1 MTDDQPS
8 FDDTGFDVDDWARLK
23 PFVGVLATL
32 DDVQRRVAI
41 FALPGAYTG
50 TCSTQHVPSFIRT
63 ADQFRAKGVDRIV
76 CVSVNDPFVMG
87 AWAKDTGAEAAGL
100 TFLSDADGA
109 FTEAM
114 GMSFDAPAAGLF
126 GRSKRYAMLVEN
138 GTITALEVEE
148 SPGQCSISGGESLLA
163 RA

>member
-1 MTDDQPS
+1 MARNEGDTLPQGTLLQMTQDGPAAVDMAQYA
-8 FDDTGFDVDDWARLK
+8 TG
-23 PFVGVLATL
+23 
-32 DDVQRRVAI
+32 RVAI

-50 TCSTQHVPSFIRT
+50 ICSTQHVPSFIRT

-87 AWAKDTGAEAAGL
+87 AWAKDTGADAAGL

>member
-1 MTDDQPS
+1 MALNEGDKLPGGTLLEMTQDGPAQVDLAQYA
-8 FDDTGFDVDDWARLK
+8 TG
-23 PFVGVLATL
+23 
-32 DDVQRRVAI
+32 RVAI

-87 AWAKDTGAEAAGL
+87 AWAKDTGADTAGL
-100 TFLSDADGA
+100 TFLADADGA
-109 FTEAM
+109 FTAAM
-114 GMSFDAPAAGLF
+114 GMNFDAPPAGLF
-126 GRSKRYAMLVEN
+126 GRSKRYAMLVED
-138 GTITALEVEE
+138 GTITTLQVEE

-163 RA
+163 KA

>member
-1 MTDDQPS
+1 MARNEGDTLPQGTLLQMTQDGPAAVDLAQYA
-8 FDDTGFDVDDWARLK
+8 TGRA
-23 PFVGVLATL
+23 
-32 DDVQRRVAI
+32 AI

-114 GMSFDAPAAGLF
+114 GMSFDAPAAGMF

>member
-1 MTDDQPS
+1 MARNEGDTLPQGTLLQMTQDGPAAVDMAQYA
-8 FDDTGFDVDDWARLK
+8 TG
-23 PFVGVLATL
+23 
-32 DDVQRRVAI
+32 RVAI
-41 FALPGAYTG
+41 LALPGAYTG
-50 TCSTQHVPSFIRT
+50 ICSTQHVPSFIRT

>member
-1 MTDDQPS
+1 MARKEGDTLPEGTLLELTDAGPTQ
-8 FDDTGFDVDDWARLK
+8 VD
-23 PFVGVLATL
+23 LA
-32 DDVQRRVAI
+32 QYAKGRVAI

-87 AWAKDTGAEAAGL
+87 AWAKDTGADKAGL
-100 TFLSDADGA
+100 TFLADADGA
-109 FTEAM
+109 FTAAM
-114 GMSFDAPAAGLF
+114 GMNFDAPPAGLF
-126 GRSKRYAMLVEN
+126 GRSKRYAMLVED
-138 GTITALEVEE
+138 GTITTLQVEE

-163 RA
+163 KA

>member
-1 MTDDQPS
+1 MALNEGDKLPEGTLLQMAQDGPAAVDLAQYA
-8 FDDTGFDVDDWARLK
+8 TG
-23 PFVGVLATL
+23 
-32 DDVQRRVAI
+32 RVAI

-50 TCSTQHVPSFIRT
+50 ICSTQHVPSFIRT

>member
-1 MTDDQPS
+1 MALNEGDKLPEGTLLQMTQDGPAAVDLAQYA
-8 FDDTGFDVDDWARLK
+8 TG
-23 PFVGVLATL
+23 
-32 DDVQRRVAI
+32 RVAI

-87 AWAKDTGAEAAGL
+87 AWAKDTGADKAGL

-114 GMSFDAPAAGLF
+114 GMAFDAPPAGLF
-126 GRSKRYAMLVEN
+126 GRSKRYAMLVED

-163 RA
+163 KA

>member
-1 MTDDQPS
+1 MALNEGDKLPGGTLLEMTQDGPAQVDLAQYA
-8 FDDTGFDVDDWARLK
+8 TG
-23 PFVGVLATL
+23 
-32 DDVQRRVAI
+32 RVAI

-87 AWAKDTGAEAAGL
+87 AWAKDTGADKAGL
-100 TFLSDADGA
+100 TFLADADGA
-109 FTEAM
+109 FTAAM
-114 GMSFDAPAAGLF
+114 GMNFDAPPAGLF
-126 GRSKRYAMLVEN
+126 GRSKRYAMLVED
-138 GTITALEVEE
+138 GTITTLQVEE

-163 RA
+163 KA

>member
-1 MTDDQPS
+1 MARNEGDTLPQGTLLQMTQDGPAAVDMAQYA
-8 FDDTGFDVDDWARLK
+8 TG
-23 PFVGVLATL
+23 
-32 DDVQRRVAI
+32 RVAI

-50 TCSTQHVPSFIRT
+50 ICSTQHVPSFIRT
-63 ADQFRAKGVDRIV
+63 ADQFRAKGGDRIV

-87 AWAKDTGAEAAGL
+87 AWAKDTGADAAGL

>member
-1 MTDDQPS
+1 MALNEGDKLPEGTLLQMAQDGPAAVDLAQYA
-8 FDDTGFDVDDWARLK
+8 TG
-23 PFVGVLATL
+23 
-32 DDVQRRVAI
+32 RVAI

-114 GMSFDAPAAGLF
+114 GMSFDAPPAGLF

>member
-1 MTDDQPS
+1 MARNEGDKLPEGTLLQMTEAGPAAVDMAQYA
-8 FDDTGFDVDDWARLK
+8 TG
-23 PFVGVLATL
+23 
-32 DDVQRRVAI
+32 RVAI

-76 CVSVNDPFVMG
+76 CISVNDPFVMG
-87 AWAKDTGAEAAGL
+87 AWATDTGADAAGL

-109 FTEAM
+109 FTKAM
-114 GMSFDAPAAGLF
+114 GMNFDAPPAGLF
-126 GRSKRYAMLVEN
+126 GRSKRYAMLVDN
-138 GTITALEVEE
+138 GIITALEVEE

-163 RA
+163 KA

>member
-1 MTDDQPS
+1 MALNEGDKLPEGTLLQMTEAGPAAVDLAQYA
-8 FDDTGFDVDDWARLK
+8 TG
-23 PFVGVLATL
+23 
-32 DDVQRRVAI
+32 RVAI

>member
-1 MTDDQPS
+1 MALNEGDKLPGGSLLEMTQDGPAAVDLAQYA
-8 FDDTGFDVDDWARLK
+8 TG
-23 PFVGVLATL
+23 
-32 DDVQRRVAI
+32 RVAI

-87 AWAKDTGAEAAGL
+87 AWAKDTGADKAGL
-100 TFLSDADGA
+100 TFLADADGA
-109 FTEAM
+109 FTQAM
-114 GMSFDAPAAGLF
+114 GMGFDAPPAGLF
-126 GRSKRYAMLVEN
+126 GRSKRYAMLVED
-138 GTITALEVEE
+138 GTITALQVED

-163 RA
+163 KA

>member
-1 MTDDQPS
+1 MALNQGDKLPGGTLLEMTQDGPAQVDLAQYA
-8 FDDTGFDVDDWARLK
+8 TG
-23 PFVGVLATL
+23 
-32 DDVQRRVAI
+32 RVAI

-87 AWAKDTGAEAAGL
+87 AWAKDTGADKAGL
-100 TFLSDADGA
+100 TFLADADGA
-109 FTEAM
+109 FTAAM
-114 GMSFDAPAAGLF
+114 GMNFDAPPAGLF
-126 GRSKRYAMLVEN
+126 GRSKRYAMLVED
-138 GTITALEVEE
+138 GTITTLQVEE

-163 RA
+163 KA

>member
-1 MTDDQPS
+1 MALNQGDKLPGGTLLEMTQDGPAQVDLGQYA
-8 FDDTGFDVDDWARLK
+8 TG
-23 PFVGVLATL
+23 
-32 DDVQRRVAI
+32 RVAI

-50 TCSTQHVPSFIRT
+50 ICSTQHVPSFIRT

-87 AWAKDTGAEAAGL
+87 AWAKDTGADKAGL

-114 GMSFDAPAAGLF
+114 GMAFDAPPAGLF

-138 GTITALEVEE
+138 GTITAMNIEE
-148 SPGQCSISGGESLLA
+148 SPGQCDISGGEALLD

>member
-1 MTDDQPS
+1 MALNEGDKLPGGSLLEMTQDGPAAVDLAQYA
-8 FDDTGFDVDDWARLK
+8 TG
-23 PFVGVLATL
+23 
-32 DDVQRRVAI
+32 RVAI

-50 TCSTQHVPSFIRT
+50 TCTTAHVPSFIRT

-114 GMSFDAPAAGLF
+114 GMSFDAPPAGLF

>member
-1 MTDDQPS
+1 MALNEGDKLPEGTLLQMTQDGPAAVDMAQYA
-8 FDDTGFDVDDWARLK
+8 TG
-23 PFVGVLATL
+23 
-32 DDVQRRVAI
+32 RVAI

-50 TCSTQHVPSFIRT
+50 ICSTQHVPSFIRT

-114 GMSFDAPAAGLF
+114 GMSFDAPAAGMF

>member
-1 MTDDQPS
+1 MARNEGDTLPQGTLLQMTQDGPAAVDMAQYA
-8 FDDTGFDVDDWARLK
+8 TG
-23 PFVGVLATL
+23 
-32 DDVQRRVAI
+32 RVAI

-50 TCSTQHVPSFIRT
+50 ICSTQHVPSFIRT
-63 ADQFRAKGVDRIV
+63 ADPFRAKGVDRIV

-87 AWAKDTGAEAAGL
+87 AWAKDTGADAAGL

>member
-1 MTDDQPS
+1 MARNEGDTLPQGTLLQMTKDGPAAVDMAQYA
-8 FDDTGFDVDDWARLK
+8 TG
-23 PFVGVLATL
+23 
-32 DDVQRRVAI
+32 RVAI

-50 TCSTQHVPSFIRT
+50 ICSTQHVPSFIRT

-163 RA
+163 RT

>member
-1 MTDDQPS
+1 MARNEGDKLPEGTLLQLTEAGPAA
-8 FDDTGFDVDDWARLK
+8 VDMAQYAS
-23 PFVGVLATL
+23 G
-32 DDVQRRVAI
+32 RVAI

-63 ADQFRAKGVDRIV
+63 ADQFRARGVDRIV

-87 AWAKDTGAEAAGL
+87 SWAKDTGADKAGL
-100 TFLSDADGA
+100 TFLADADGA
-109 FTEAM
+109 FTKAM
-114 GMSFDAPAAGLF
+114 GMDFDALPAGLF

-148 SPGQCSISGGESLLA
+148 SPGQCSISGGESLLE